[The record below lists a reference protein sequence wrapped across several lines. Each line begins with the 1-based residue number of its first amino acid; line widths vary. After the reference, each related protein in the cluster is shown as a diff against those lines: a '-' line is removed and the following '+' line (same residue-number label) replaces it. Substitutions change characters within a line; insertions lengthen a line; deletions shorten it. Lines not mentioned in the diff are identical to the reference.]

1 MYAYAWADAPDPI
14 VNGFIPQSGSA
25 SMSLDTGMGN
35 SAWYGV
41 SKAVGCGD
49 AKSGAATV
57 PCMQT
62 KDWKAIIEA
71 GRTSMFSP
79 KPDGKVVFKDVA
91 ARLVAGKFI
100 KKVEHTTIQSSDHII
115 ISTAHTNRQQRQ

>member
-1 MYAYAWADAPDPI
+1 MYAYAWADAPDPV

-25 SMSLDTGMGN
+25 SMSFDIGLGN

-41 SKAVGCGD
+41 SKALGCGD
-49 AKSGAATV
+49 ATVGAATV
-57 PCMQT
+57 SCMQA

-79 KPDGKVVFKDVA
+79 RPDGKVVFKDVA
-91 ARLVAGKFI
+91 ARLAAGKFI
-100 KKVEHTTIQSSDHII
+100 KKVEPTIPLK
-115 ISTAHTNRQQRQ
+115 TRPNTNACSQYS